1 MWLKINAAQTKEM
14 RERIKKKRS
23 EKLCELHNQI
33 HQKEELKLIKDIEDI
48 DNSKD
53 DSNTM

>member
-33 HQKEELKLIKDIEDI
+33 HQKEEEKLIKDIEDI